1 MVLARSMLSLVCALG
16 AVSAALAEGP
26 GAGSWVVRGRLI
38 GIVPDESGPI
48 TPIGGKA
55 NAENTVVPELDV
67 TYYFTDEIA
76 AEVIAAV
83 TKHDVVA
90 EGTTL
95 GNVPLGD
102 GTILPPTLTLQ
113 WHPVVGGNLR
123 PYAGAGVNYS
133 IFLDADPAGGAVT
146 ALSFGDSFGPA
157 VQAGIDIDLNDRW
170 MFNIDVKKVWLNTKV
185 KVNGGAIRGDVD
197 LDPWIIGAGFG
208 YRF

>member
-1 MVLARSMLSLVCALG
+1 MSLSRELFTFVFALCT
-16 AVSAALAEGP
+16 ASAALAEGP
-26 GAGSWVVRGRLI
+26 GEGAWVIRARAI
-38 GIVPDESGPI
+38 GILPDESGPI

-55 NAENTVVPELDV
+55 NAENTVVPEVDL

-113 WHPVVGGNLR
+113 WHPTVGGTLR
-123 PYAGAGVNYS
+123 PYVGAGVNYS

-157 VQAGIDIDLNDRW
+157 VQAGIDFDLNDRW
-170 MFNIDVKKVWLNTKV
+170 MLNLDVKKVWLNTKV